1 MHVLYC
7 ILEYYDTENQ
17 FRPVPGTRESV
28 TGRLHSPAPP
38 ISIVPTQS
46 VIALGKRILLCISP
60 PLKKVTVSFVIT
72 NAWCVTLCRPLP
84 REPPPLLLLSEDV
97 DEGEPDAFFL
107 LLP

>member
-7 ILEYYDTENQ
+7 ILEYYDTENP
-17 FRPVPGTRESV
+17 FRPVPATRESL
-28 TGRLHSPAPP
+28 TARLHSPAPP

-46 VIALGKRILLCISP
+46 VIARGNRILPCISP

-72 NAWCVTLCRPLP
+72 NAWRVTLCRPLP
-84 REPPPLLLLSEDV
+84 SEPSLLLSEDV